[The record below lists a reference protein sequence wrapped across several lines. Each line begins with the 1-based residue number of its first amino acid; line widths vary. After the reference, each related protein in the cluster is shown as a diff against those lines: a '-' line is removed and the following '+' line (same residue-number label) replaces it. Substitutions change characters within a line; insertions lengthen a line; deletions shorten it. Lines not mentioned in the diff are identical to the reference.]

1 MANEDQIRLQHMLD
15 AARKTILFTQN
26 RSKDDLNTDDM
37 LTLSVIK
44 LLEIVGE
51 AAKNVSQSL
60 KSSHPDIAWK
70 QIAATRDR
78 LVHGYFD
85 VDYDIVWEI
94 ITKDLPTLISA
105 LEKIIPKTVTEE
117 NNPEQN
123 P

>member
-1 MANEDQIRLQHMLD
+1 
-15 AARKTILFTQN
+15 
-26 RSKDDLNTDDM
+26 
-37 LTLSVIK
+37 
-44 LLEIVGE
+44 
-51 AAKNVSQSL
+51 L

-70 QIAATRDR
+70 QLAATRDR

>member
-51 AAKNVSQSL
+51 AAKMFL
-60 KSSHPDIAWK
+60 RA
-70 QIAATRDR
+70 
-78 LVHGYFD
+78 
-85 VDYDIVWEI
+85 
-94 ITKDLPTLISA
+94 
-105 LEKIIPKTVTEE
+105 
-117 NNPEQN
+117 
-123 P
+123 